1 MRLQKTG
8 KLFREIAQK
17 NEEDFLQQSQY
28 ELDN

>member
-8 KLFREIAQK
+8 KLLREIAQK
-17 NEEDFLQQSQY
+17 TVEDFLQQSQY